1 MESNYTLTETPGTLT
16 VTGEEMDVGKED
28 GHEAEMNYEYKLG
41 DTIEY
46 TITVTNRGDKAMTE
60 ITVTEET
67 GNEIV
72 SVSGEGV
79 GEFEIAENGLSVT
92 IATLE
97 PGATATITAR
107 HTVTQA
113 DLYEETI
120 GNTVNVSAKYDGRD
134 IVDEAED
141 EVTTEGVQ
149 PRIVVEKA
157 IAQVVRGQET
167 LTGDGL
173 TGYIADFGDVIT
185 YSVQVTNAGN
195 VDLVNVQLT
204 DPMWKQTAEAIGEL
218 AQGASSS
225 VYQYSHTVTEAD
237 VAAGKIENTAM
248 ATGAAKGDA
257 SKTAQDA
264 DTVTVSTA
272 TAEPNLVVTKE
283 VTSKPEGND
292 GYALGETISYK
303 LTVQNTGN
311 QSIAE
316 DITVADSLVGIV
328 NTTVDENIVYSN
340 GTWTIKGGL
349 AAREGVEITYT
360 YTVQE
365 ADIELGYVANAVT
378 ASGGDHEDTDDETV
392 ETEYPTRACL

>member
-1 MESNYTLTETPGTLT
+1 M
-16 VTGEEMDVGKED
+16 
-28 GHEAEMNYEYKLG
+28 
-41 DTIEY
+41 
-46 TITVTNRGDKAMTE
+46 
-60 ITVTEET
+60 
-67 GNEIV
+67 
-72 SVSGEGV
+72 
-79 GEFEIAENGLSVT
+79 T
-92 IATLE
+92 IASLE
-97 PGATATITAR
+97 PGATATITAK

-167 LTGDGL
+167 LMGDGL

-248 ATGAAKGDA
+248 ATAR
-257 SKTAQDA
+257 
-264 DTVTVSTA
+264 
-272 TAEPNLVVTKE
+272 PR
-283 VTSKPEGND
+283 
-292 GYALGETISYK
+292 ETPPRLRRMRI
-303 LTVQNTGN
+303 
-311 QSIAE
+311 
-316 DITVADSLVGIV
+316 
-328 NTTVDENIVYSN
+328 
-340 GTWTIKGGL
+340 
-349 AAREGVEITYT
+349 
-360 YTVQE
+360 
-365 ADIELGYVANAVT
+365 
-378 ASGGDHEDTDDETV
+378 
-392 ETEYPTRACL
+392 P